1 MSDVSSPAPRPV
13 SLVTI
18 AFVFFSFAI
27 FALLARYAYSHH
39 RPAAPQNEVAEHLS
53 KDAAWKATPA
63 LRAQY
68 LADLRA
74 AQAKQAATYAWVD
87 QKAGIVQVPIDRAIE
102 LVIKDHAAH

>member
-27 FALLARYAYSHH
+27 FALLARSAYVHH
-39 RPAAPQNEVAEHLS
+39 RSPAPQNEAAEHLS
-53 KDAAWKATPA
+53 KDAAWKAM
-63 LRAQY
+63 RAQY

-74 AQAKQAATYAWVD
+74 AQAKQASSYAWVD